1 VVNPDGKVYSQ
12 TNDPTASGS
21 QGTWWRKNRNPN
33 PGLPARGVDLN
44 RNFDFLWSSG
54 IGTSTNPSSFTY
66 RGQAAFSEPE
76 ARNIRHLLDAN
87 PQIAYFVDV
96 HSFGELILYP
106 WGDDD
111 NQDNNPTQNFQNPA
125 FAGVRGRAGDAAY
138 REFVPTPDL
147 GTLRQLSHDM
157 NVALSAV
164 RGRSYTVQ
172 QSVGLYPTS
181 GTTDDYMLSRH
192 IVDPT
197 KRKIYGFTIE
207 FGQEFVPAHDEMRRI
222 MADVSAALTELCRR
236 AADA

>member
-1 VVNPDGKVYSQ
+1 
-12 TNDPTASGS
+12 
-21 QGTWWRKNRNPN
+21 
-33 PGLPARGVDLN
+33 
-44 RNFDFLWSSG
+44 
-54 IGTSTNPSSFTY
+54 
-66 RGQAAFSEPE
+66 
-76 ARNIRHLLDAN
+76 
-87 PQIAYFVDV
+87 
-96 HSFGELILYP
+96 
-106 WGDDD
+106 
-111 NQDNNPTQNFQNPA
+111 
-125 FAGVRGRAGDAAY
+125 
-138 REFVPTPDL
+138 
-147 GTLRQLSHDM
+147 M

-207 FGQEFVPAHDEMRRI
+207 FGQEFVPAYAEMRWI